1 MSVRHEKRHL
11 TRSVLEGVSFGLN
24 DSLELCEGPRRLTRG
39 NHSFGRGDPFRSLE
53 ANACR
58 RLLLPLFHGQRHRGG
73 GLRGRRAGG
82 SRMRGSSHGRVCLW
96 RMDSENR
103 VGGAWRAA
111 WSLWQI
117 LLDLPFALPG
127 PEGRLPVHLGIL
139 GRVGSGLRA
148 TSNPYESPD
157 LLGEYM
163 LFHYGSAADLMPW
176 PAGPSEA
183 AGFPVRTVSELID
196 PATLGEGARG
206 LDVGCAVGRSTFE
219 LTSHCSQVKGI
230 DFSDSFIRA
239 ANELLRKGSLSYR
252 FRGRRLLPLRYGHR
266 FACRGVEGRIR
277 GRGCLRPPV
286 RLGFLR
292 RRACGQPSCRLPDPR
307 LFLDRLGTLVKPG
320 GQLLLTT
327 PFTWLEEFTPRDHW
341 LGSGDSE
348 DALGRILEPSF
359 AREHRK
365 EIPFVIREHRRK
377 FQYSVSLGSRWR
389 RLQT

>member
-1 MSVRHEKRHL
+1 MS
-11 TRSVLEGVSFGLN
+11 T
-24 DSLELCEGPRRLTRG
+24 
-39 NHSFGRGDPFRSLE
+39 
-53 ANACR
+53 
-58 RLLLPLFHGQRHRGG
+58 
-73 GLRGRRAGG
+73 
-82 SRMRGSSHGRVCLW
+82 
-96 RMDSENR
+96 
-103 VGGAWRAA
+103 
-111 WSLWQI
+111 
-117 LLDLPFALPG
+117 
-127 PEGRLPVHLGIL
+127 
-139 GRVGSGLRA
+139 

-183 AGFPVRTVSELID
+183 VGFPVRTVSELID

-206 LDVGCAVGRSTFE
+206 LDLGCAVGRSTFE
-219 LTSHCSQVKGI
+219 LTSHCSRVKGI
-230 DFSDSFIRA
+230 DFSDSFIRTA
-239 ANELLRKGSLSYR
+239 KELLEKGSLSYR
-252 FRGRRLLPLRYGHR
+252 FREEGDSFRSATATVSPAEGSRAEFEVGDACDLPSGLGSFDVVHAANLL
-266 FACRGVEGRIR
+266 
-277 GRGCLRPPV
+277 
-286 RLGFLR
+286 
-292 RRACGQPSCRLPDPR
+292 CRLPDPR